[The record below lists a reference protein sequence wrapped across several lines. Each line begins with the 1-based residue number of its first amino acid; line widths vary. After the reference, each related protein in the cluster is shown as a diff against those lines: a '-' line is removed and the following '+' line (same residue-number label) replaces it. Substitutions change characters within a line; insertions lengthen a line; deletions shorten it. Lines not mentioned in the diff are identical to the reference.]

1 LAANRAPQ
9 LKAIVMRFLQ
19 QSMRSEIVAISLLL
33 LIAHVLANPMCAQSR
48 RLQSEPGKLAGMI
61 VDPNE
66 ARINGAK
73 ILIVGKGIKRET
85 IADEEGYFQLDLP
98 QGRYV
103 VTVSANGFRSA
114 RRNIFVK
121 SNSVM
126 VLNVKLAVA
135 VFVDYSR
142 RA

>member
-1 LAANRAPQ
+1 
-9 LKAIVMRFLQ
+9 MRFLQ